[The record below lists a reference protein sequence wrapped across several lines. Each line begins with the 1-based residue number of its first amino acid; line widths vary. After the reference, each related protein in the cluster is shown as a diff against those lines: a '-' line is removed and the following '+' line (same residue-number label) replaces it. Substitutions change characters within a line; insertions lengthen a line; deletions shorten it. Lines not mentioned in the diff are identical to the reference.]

1 MSDDILETLQCGV
14 LRYNEETRNYETLI
28 TKRERLAIAEIKR
41 LRKENCRLKNLLEDA
56 FANYDG
62 DWPEDLV
69 STIKAVFPESS
80 PQ

>member
-1 MSDDILETLQCGV
+1 MNDDILEALQCGV
-14 LRYNEETRNYETLI
+14 PRYNEETRNYETLI

-41 LRKENCRLKNLLEDA
+41 LRKENGRLKNLLEDA

-69 STIKAVFPESS
+69 SAIKTVLAERN